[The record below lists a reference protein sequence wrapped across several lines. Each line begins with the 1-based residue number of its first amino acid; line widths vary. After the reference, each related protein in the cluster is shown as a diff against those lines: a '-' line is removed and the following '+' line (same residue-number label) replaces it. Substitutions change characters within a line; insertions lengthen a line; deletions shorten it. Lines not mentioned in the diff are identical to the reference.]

1 MLQAKRL
8 LASVFTTMALAVG
21 FAPGASAQP
30 ALVNVEIE
38 DNVITVP
45 VNAAVAI
52 CADVDVNVAVL
63 LAAINDPDVNVFE
76 CDARATQD
84 VRIFA

>member
-8 LASVFTTMALAVG
+8 LASIFTTMALAIGCVP
-21 FAPGASAQP
+21 AASAQP

-38 DNVITVP
+38 DNVITAP
-45 VNAAVAI
+45 VNAAIAI

-63 LAAINDPDVNVFE
+63 LAAIADPDVNTFD
-76 CDARATQD
+76 CDARADQD
-84 VRIFA
+84 IEVRA